1 LRMSLYNYF
10 LGFSRVPVV
19 PIVGYPILRLLNLTA
34 RRCLSEDPDAHA
46 KLIQHT
52 CQVLKMDA
60 CLPLLDLTVEAELL
74 GAPVEFSEHDA
85 PSIVR
90 RLDIDQVRRIDN
102 LGRVTLFVETVKR
115 ASASCDK
122 PLGSYVTGPFTVLC
136 QVLGIERV
144 MLHLARRS
152 ERIFSM
158 LDLITDIC
166 IEYAR
171 SLVKAGADFLIIAE
185 PTSSLLSRDLFEAF
199 SKPYLEVLCK
209 ELKADVILHIC
220 GKAGHLLKN
229 IAELKIAGIS
239 IDQNI
244 PLEDASTELPKSMLI
259 FGNYNPVNLLL
270 KSPEE
275 IKSDVL
281 EMLEP
286 VMHDRRVVA
295 STGCDV
301 PSAAPIE
308 NIKAFIQASKS
319 ILRPS

>member
-1 LRMSLYNYF
+1 MSLYNYF

-19 PIVGYPILRLLNLTA
+19 PIVGYPISRLLNLTA
-34 RRCLSEDPDAHA
+34 RRCLLEDPDAHA
-46 KLIQHT
+46 RLIQHT
-52 CQVLKMDA
+52 CQILEMDA

-74 GAPVEFSEHDA
+74 GAPVEFSEYNA
-85 PSIVR
+85 PSIAM
-90 RLDIDQVRRIDN
+90 RLDIDQARRIGH
-102 LGRVTLFVETVKR
+102 LGRVTLMVETVKR
-115 ASASCDK
+115 ASASCNK

-152 ERIFSM
+152 ERIFPI

-185 PTSSLLSRDLFEAF
+185 PTSSLLSGDLFEAF

-209 ELKADVILHIC
+209 EVEADIILHIC

-239 IDQNI
+239 IDQNT
-244 PLEDASTELPKSMLI
+244 PLEEASTELPNDVLI

-270 KSPEE
+270 KNPEE
-275 IKSDVL
+275 IKLDAL
-281 EMLEP
+281 KMLEP
-286 VMHDRRVVA
+286 VMHDRRMVA

-319 ILRPS
+319 VSRF

>member
-1 LRMSLYNYF
+1 M
-10 LGFSRVPVV
+10 
-19 PIVGYPILRLLNLTA
+19 VGYPILRLLNLTA
-34 RRCLSEDPDAHA
+34 RRCLLEDPDAHA

-52 CQVLKMDA
+52 CQILEIDA

-74 GAPVEFSEHDA
+74 GATVEFSEHNA
-85 PSIVR
+85 PSIIM
-90 RLDIDQVRRIDN
+90 RLDIDQVQRIDN
-102 LGRVTLFVETVKR
+102 LGRVALMVETVKR
-115 ASASCDK
+115 ASASRNK

-152 ERIFSM
+152 ERIFPI

-199 SKPYLEVLCK
+199 SKRYLEVLCK
-209 ELKADVILHIC
+209 EVEADIILHIC

-229 IAELKIAGIS
+229 IAGLKIAGIS
-239 IDQNI
+239 IDQNT
-244 PLEDASTELPKSMLI
+244 PLEEASTELPNDVLI

-270 KSPEE
+270 KNPEE
-275 IKSDVL
+275 IKLDAL
-281 EMLEP
+281 KMLEP
-286 VMHDRRVVA
+286 VMHDRRMVA

-319 ILRPS
+319 VSRF